1 MKKNK
6 FGFPDIMFEKIKKF
20 AKNYLEK
27 NNYKKSDIKSEG
39 YWYTS
44 KDGSESVNLLPLI
57 EKVLTAYEEYSEE
70 QLVQFFTPDKA
81 AEIIKLMHRKKEN
94 WDEIC
99 EIFNVEVADKSNTF
113 VTATEFFN
121 FMKINSK
128 FYLKN

>member
-1 MKKNK
+1 
-6 FGFPDIMFEKIKKF
+6 MFEKIKKF

-70 QLVQFFTPDKA
+70 QLVQSFTPDKA

-121 FMKINSK
+121 FMKKNYNSPDRK
-128 FYLKN
+128 